1 MKRVEIMEVLSS
13 NATEFT
19 DEEMQK
25 MIVNDEN
32 PYYIAHIIIWVRY
45 KDENQNE
52 YPVWE
57 NIYLIRA
64 DTEEEAWDKA
74 EREGR
79 GYPSSKDD
87 LTVDG
92 RPAEWVYGGVR
103 KVIHSI
109 SGDSMN
115 VQIDFMHEDVAEL
128 TWNEFTV
135 PDRESLD
142 KLISGDSVNVSYD
155 E

>member
-1 MKRVEIMEVLSS
+1 MKREVIMEILSDDS
-13 NATEFT
+13 MEFT
-19 DEEMQK
+19 DEEMAM
-25 MIVNDEN
+25 MIVNDKN
-32 PYYIAHIIIWVRY
+32 PYYIAHVIIWVRF
-45 KDENQNE
+45 KDGNQDE

-57 NIYLIRA
+57 NIYIIKA
-64 DTEEEAWDKA
+64 DSDKEAWEKA

-79 GYPSSKDD
+79 IYPSSDDD

-92 RPAEWVYGGVR
+92 RPAEWIFGGVR

-109 SGDSMN
+109 SGSSIN
-115 VQIDFMHEDVAEL
+115 VQIDLMQENIAEL

-135 PDRESLD
+135 PDKETLD
-142 KLISGDSVNVSYD
+142 KLISGEPVNIRYD

>member
-1 MKRVEIMEVLSS
+1 MEALSDDS
-13 NATEFT
+13 LEFT
-19 DEEMQK
+19 DEEMAR
-25 MIVNDEN
+25 MIINDEN
-32 PYYIAHIIIWVRY
+32 SYYIAHVIIWVRY
-45 KDENQNE
+45 KDGNQNE

-57 NIYLIRA
+57 NIYIIKA
-64 DTEEEAWDKA
+64 DSDEEAREKA

-79 GYPSSKDD
+79 AYPSSDDD

-92 RPAEWVYGGVR
+92 RPAEWIYGGVR

-109 SGDSMN
+109 SGNSIN
-115 VQIDFMHEDVAEL
+115 VEIDLMLEDVAEL

-135 PDRESLD
+135 PDKESLD
-142 KLISGDSVNVSYD
+142 KLISGEPVNIRYD